1 MLLELEKKGL
11 YDMSEEGSFW
21 IGLAER
27 FFGLLIAVIGFLLL
41 YFTLSSADN
50 LNVFTG
56 LFVFISAVLIFVGLF
71 LLLVRPRE

>member
-1 MLLELEKKGL
+1 LLLELEKKGL
-11 YDMSEEGSFW
+11 YNMSEEGSFW

-27 FFGLLIAVIGFLLL
+27 FFGLLITVIGVLML
-41 YFTLSSADN
+41 YFTLSSTDN

-56 LFVFISAVLIFVGLF
+56 VFVFISAVLILVGLF